1 MCEGEI
7 KLPIIAQCKHN
18 YHTRELDGG
27 CKLPLPT
34 STVHKP
40 AAAAGG
46 NICQSINFTLGRSF
60 FIIHFIMY
68 YVGILADGNV
78 WMRQINWEWCSK
90 SFFSSLLL
98 WKKTHCPNDW
108 DWIMVDYLRTLKFD
122 RLREKSMTDSFLNI
136 LCDWTEKK
144 LN

>member
-1 MCEGEI
+1 MSPLFEAGVLLGILAWTLLNLESVPVLASVYPLSSMCEGEI

-27 CKLPLPT
+27 CRLPLPT
-34 STVHKP
+34 STVHTP
-40 AAAAGG
+40 AAGG

-78 WMRQINWEWCSK
+78 
-90 SFFSSLLL
+90 
-98 WKKTHCPNDW
+98 
-108 DWIMVDYLRTLKFD
+108 
-122 RLREKSMTDSFLNI
+122 
-136 LCDWTEKK
+136 
-144 LN
+144 